1 MQIVLTEMDNG
12 MYNCIPGELPE
23 KIVRA
28 SEDAHKDNLL
38 VADSQRVNRST
49 AR

>member
-1 MQIVLTEMDNG
+1 MQIVLTEMDSG
-12 MYNCIPGELPE
+12 MHSRIPGELPE
-23 KIVRA
+23 KIVRS

-38 VADSQRVNRST
+38 VTDSQRVNRST